1 MQIQFIKNKLLIF
14 ELDYK
19 CTICTC
25 DLYSFLPSKR
35 RVKLIL
41 WSCQQHIPPKPF
53 SDSSSVRSFPR
64 LHRSQRESHPQHGP
78 SGQRRSCRNP
88 GSVPPVHE
96 EPRNQTP
103 ALVPLQLLQTPVH
116 TRPAAADAD
125 LSHRTNRTSS
135 LRFTVTLRITHGLS
149 EWNAALLHAVL
160 QHVGWR

>member
-19 CTICTC
+19 YTICQSES
-25 DLYSFLPSKR
+25 YFLPSKR

-41 WSCQQHIPPKPF
+41 WSGPQLNRAL

-64 LHRSQRESHPQHGP
+64 LHRSPRESHPQHGP

-88 GSVPPVHE
+88 GSVPAVHE

-103 ALVPLQLLQTPVH
+103 ALLQTPVH
-116 TRPAAADAD
+116 THPAAADTD
-125 LSHRTNRTSS
+125 LSLSS
-135 LRFTVTLRITHGLS
+135 VHCHSQDHTRPVWVKRCPSACYRFSWCFRLF
-149 EWNAALLHAVL
+149 
-160 QHVGWR
+160 